1 MGENAYLTYY
11 KKKQDVILNR
21 AKIIMKMIKR
31 D

>member
-11 KKKQDVILNR
+11 KKKLDIILYR